1 MAAFSIKLVL
11 KVMFLLVSSAMWKRG
26 QAAALKCAFSSS
38 STSQIIGVM
47 SRQRHTICSPT
58 PVPIY
63 NRFDIP
69 KGKVPLYSIYSTARN
84 LSSNNGNDTSDGAA
98 AVKLTPGITIQ
109 TALNYAIQA
118 LERKSVPEP
127 EESALNLLS
136 QSLGL
141 CWELGHRELREIL
154 LLPSTSKSVLANQPM
169 SEEQCNT
176 FQSLIERRIHLEP
189 LQYIIGQW
197 DFHDLIGLKIKQPM
211 LCPRPETEEL
221 VEFVLKDVSEL
232 IRNRGSTKER
242 IRILDVGS
250 GTGAIGLAIANR
262 YCDEVQVLAL
272 DVLPEAVE
280 LSNDN
285 AKRFLA
291 NHIDEEEGC
300 EVDTIYKAILCSAD
314 DFTNTQAGE
323 TYKMDFDIVV
333 SNPPYIPS
341 RDMATLSEDVSRYES
356 DKALCGGDDGLDIVR
371 HIVKRLPEWT
381 TGNCWME
388 VDDSHPSLI
397 ADWLSPGS
405 LESSRLGVECV
416 STHKDFCGRDRFVK
430 LRVL

>member
-1 MAAFSIKLVL
+1 MSASSVQLML
-11 KVMFLLVSSAMWKRG
+11 KIMLLLAISRV
-26 QAAALKCAFSSS
+26 QAAARRCAFSSS
-38 STSQIIGVM
+38 SISQIIISG
-47 SRQRHTICSPT
+47 QRRTACSAAPAPIHTRNI
-58 PVPIY
+58 
-63 NRFDIP
+63 IP
-69 KGKVPLYSIYSTARN
+69 KGKVSLYSTYSTARN
-84 LSSNNGNDTSDGAA
+84 LSSNNGNHPSDAAA
-98 AVKLTPGITIQ
+98 AVQLSPGTTIQ
-109 TALNYAIQA
+109 TALNDSIQT

-136 QSLGL
+136 HSLGL
-141 CWELGHRELREIL
+141 SWEDGHRRLREIL
-154 LLPSTSKSVLANQPM
+154 QLPSTSNSVLANQPM
-169 SEEQCNT
+169 SAEQCNT
-176 FQSLIERRIHLEP
+176 FLSLLQRRINLEP

-197 DFHDLIGLKIKQPM
+197 DFHDLIGYKIKEPM

-221 VEFVLKDVSEL
+221 VEFVLKEVSEL
-232 IRNRGSTKER
+232 IRNRGSTNER

-250 GTGAIGLAIANR
+250 GTGAIGVAIANR
-262 YCDEVQVLAL
+262 YRDEVQVVAL

-291 NHIDEEEGC
+291 NHMNEKERCD
-300 EVDTIYKAILCSAD
+300 VDTIYKAILCSAD
-314 DFTNTQAGE
+314 DFTNTQGGK

-356 DKALCGGDDGLDIVR
+356 EKALCGGDDGLDIIR

-405 LESSRLGVECV
+405 VESSRLGVECA